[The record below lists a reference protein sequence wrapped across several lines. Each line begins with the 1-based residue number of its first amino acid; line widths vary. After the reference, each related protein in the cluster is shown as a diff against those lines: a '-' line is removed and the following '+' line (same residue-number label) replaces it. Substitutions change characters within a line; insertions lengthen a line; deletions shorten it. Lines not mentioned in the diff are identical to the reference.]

1 MSNLNKVLLPKA
13 LRPGP
18 PPAALRIL
26 LLCDNAHDGAR
37 LAAGLNRL
45 EKPVLDVE
53 QVEGIDEAKRALNR
67 QDYDVI
73 LMWADPTLQGSAVT
87 LQHLLDG
94 AVETPV
100 VAITRNDETEFSE
113 QMLSLGAQD
122 CITQATFADAALLR
136 RVLRYAAARK
146 AAQRQIARL
155 QNFDSL
161 TNLLNRDS
169 LRDTLRQLVAK
180 AAAEQSLVAVL
191 MLNLDRFKVVN
202 ETLGPSRGDKL
213 LQEVSN
219 RLRSCLT
226 ETDILAR
233 YNGDEFVAVSTGIGS
248 PQEAT
253 LVAQK
258 LLNALSRPVVIEGH
272 EVYVTGSIGITV
284 FPGDGEDSDV
294 LLSNADA
301 AVSRAKDLGRNHYQF
316 YTLDMNAKTNRRLS
330 LESELRRALDR
341 GEFVLHYQPQFDLNQ
356 RRITGFEA
364 LARWEHPQLGLIP
377 PNDFIPLAEE
387 TGLIAPLGEWVLGEA
402 CAQAKAWQAA
412 GYRDLRMSV
421 NISSRQF
428 FQENVLE
435 TVTRTLEKTR
445 LPPNCLE
452 LELTES
458 AVMQDPDEAT
468 VTLCL
473 LSNMGIRI
481 AIDDFGTGHSSL
493 NHLKRFPID
502 CLKIDRSFV
511 TDVTVNTED
520 SAIVQAI
527 IAMAHSLKLDVVAE
541 GVETIE
547 QLRFLESYKCDMIQ
561 GYLVSRALTAEQI
574 TRTFLPQSGSRPEI
588 LPFGLAAASALQ
600 SRG

>member
-1 MSNLNKVLLPKA
+1 MSNLNKFFLPKA
-13 LRPGP
+13 LRPST
-18 PPAALRIL
+18 PPAALRVL
-26 LLCDNAHDGAR
+26 LLRDNAQDDAK
-37 LAAGLNRL
+37 LATCLNRL

-53 QVEGIDEAKRALNR
+53 QVEGIDEAKHALDR
-67 QDYDVI
+67 RDYDLI
-73 LMWADPTLQGSAVT
+73 LMCAGATVQGSMVT
-87 LQHLLDG
+87 LQHLLDC
-94 AVETPV
+94 AADTPIV
-100 VAITRNDETEFSE
+100 VITQNDETEFSE

-122 CITQATFADAALLR
+122 CTTRAVLADADSLR
-136 RVLRYAAARK
+136 RVLRYAAARR

-169 LRDTLRQLVAK
+169 LRDALRRLVAK
-180 AAAEQSLVAVL
+180 AAAERSLVAVL
-191 MLNLDRFKVVN
+191 MLNLDRFKLVN

-213 LQEVSN
+213 LQEVSS

-226 ETDILAR
+226 DTDILAR
-233 YNGDEFVAVSTGIGS
+233 YNGDEFVAVSTGLGS
-248 PQEAT
+248 APEAT

-341 GEFVLHYQPQFDLNQ
+341 GEFVLHYQPQFDLSQ

-402 CAQAKAWQAA
+402 CAQAKTWQAA
-412 GYRDLRMSV
+412 GHRDLRMSV

-435 TVTRTLEKTR
+435 TVTRTLEKTH
-445 LPPNCLE
+445 LAPNGLE

-520 SAIVQAI
+520 AAIVQAI

-561 GYLVSRALTAEQI
+561 GYLVSRPLTAEQI
-574 TRTFLPQSGSRPEI
+574 GRTFLPNAGNRPEI